1 MELLGD
7 GERTDEELSQL
18 VDFQEPT
25 MGVAILDAV
34 KTGWIQMSIP
44 IGGARIRPPT
54 TFELTDDGR
63 AALER

>member
-1 MELLGD
+1 
-7 GERTDEELSQL
+7 

-25 MGVAILDAV
+25 MGAAILDAV

-44 IGGARIRPPT
+44 IGGAKIRPPT